1 MTDNKHEE
9 GWGYDSSPYG
19 ELTPEEYAQ
28 MEADMEEIYG
38 DNQPT
43 DEELDGMFVEHVLDT
58 VKRGEFHSTMNDWVQ
73 VHDQIASL
81 GRIRHG
87 EPSSIVLNGAEA
99 DFKQTMDLLGYNEKS
114 RLSPAEWVNQQG
126 IAAGRR
132 EGRNWQAVID
142 GDYSIDPY
150 LVAIDDIHEIPFDE
164 MVAYRVARSE
174 PWTKADTDLLNS
186 KIREEWDSLN
196 EDMCAQDMENDMELF
211 AMDGI
216 ETLREQDGI
225 QGDEPTIPWY
235 EANRRA
241 FGKDRETVQREHDE
255 NAKRL
260 EQMYG
265 VLRDELFKRVYATGM
280 TRMDAL
286 PEATR
291 GDHDA
296 KDSLI
301 SRQTYDYLGS
311 EYGTYYRKQIREYA
325 DETVRSIQA
334 RSTLGVDFSLHGTGS
349 QIAVEPQNERTKM
362 FAESKKVSANK
373 NRDVPHGWKKMLN
386 SVENG
391 VSNPDYD
398 FDEYD
403 D

>member
-1 MTDNKHEE
+1 MVDNKYD
-9 GWGYDSSPYG
+9 GYGDV
-19 ELTPEEYAQ
+19 TPEEYAQ

-38 DNQPT
+38 DDQPSE
-43 DEELDGMFVEHVLDT
+43 EELDGMFVEHVLDK
-58 VKRGEFHSTMNDWVQ
+58 VKQGEFHSTLNDWVQ

-87 EPSSIVLNGAEA
+87 EPSATVLNGAEA

-114 RLSPAEWVNQQG
+114 RMSPAEWVDQQG

-132 EGRNWQAVID
+132 EGRNWRAVID
-142 GDYSIDPY
+142 GDYSIDPN
-150 LVAIDDIHEIPFDE
+150 LVAIDDIKAIPFDE
-164 MVAYRVARSE
+164 MVAYRTARNE
-174 PWTKADTDLLNS
+174 PWTKADTNLLNL
-186 KIREEWDSLN
+186 KICQEWDSLN
-196 EDMCAQDMENDMELF
+196 EDIYVQQMENDKDLLSMDDIEL
-211 AMDGI
+211 
-216 ETLREQDGI
+216 LREKDGI

-241 FGKDRETVQREHDE
+241 FGKDRETVKKEHDE
-255 NAKRL
+255 NAERI

-286 PEATR
+286 PEVTR
-291 GDHDA
+291 GNYKA
-296 KDSLI
+296 NDSLI
-301 SRQTYDYLGS
+301 SRQTYNYLGS
-311 EYGTYYRKQIREYA
+311 EYGDYYRKQIREYA

-334 RSTLGVDFSLHGTGS
+334 RSVFGVDFSLHGTGS
-349 QIAVEPQNERTKM
+349 QIAVEPQNARTKM
-362 FAESKKVSANK
+362 FADSKKASVNK
-373 NRDVPHGWKKMLN
+373 NRDVPHDWKQMLN

-391 VSNPDYD
+391 VSNSGYD

-403 D
+403 N